1 MATPI
6 NLTFRKNLAAAID
19 RHPGTFVTL
28 CNRTGYSTSYV
39 RRVLNGE
46 RVNPTL
52 FFVECIA
59 GALDVDPLELLGAT
73 SEQA

>member
-6 NLTFRKNLAAAID
+6 NLTFRENLAAAID
-19 RHPGTFVTL
+19 RHPGSFVSL
-28 CNRTGYSTSYV
+28 CHRTGYSASYV

-52 FFVECIA
+52 FFVECVA
-59 GALDVDPLELLGAT
+59 GALNVDPLKLLGAK